1 MSTISVTKLYDLLS
15 AKVGKETAENLTNFI
30 ENKIDYELESKTQIL
45 ATKEDLARSTLATKE
60 DIAKLALATKEE
72 IAKLALATKE
82 DIAKLALATKEEIA
96 KLALATKE
104 EIAKLAFATKEEI
117 ARLDTKISETKS
129 ELMRWMFIFWASQLV
144 ATFSFIL
151 LYFKK

>member
-60 DIAKLALATKEE
+60 DIAKLALATKED

-82 DIAKLALATKEEIA
+82 DIA